1 MANLPGKYESIF
13 IVSPAVNEEDTKA
26 IVTRFTDLVTAN
38 ATLESCDEWG
48 KRKLAYPINDF
59 TEGYY
64 VLMTF
69 TAPTDFVAE
78 LSRIYNIT
86 DGVIRSLVIRVNED

>member
-13 IVSPAVNEEDTKA
+13 IISPEINEEDTKA
-26 IVTRFTDLVTAN
+26 IITRFTDLVSAN
-38 ATLESCDEWG
+38 ATLEGCDEWG

-64 VLMTF
+64 VIMTF
-69 TAPTDFVAE
+69 SAPTDFVAE
-78 LSRIYNIT
+78 LHRIYNIT
-86 DGVIRSLVIRVNED
+86 DGIIRNLVIRLED